1 MKRILSCLLM
11 LTVLLAAASAQARP
25 IEVFVSIAPQKHFV
39 ERIAGSL
46 AEVSVMVMPGA
57 SPHTYEPKPRQLAAL
72 QSAKAY
78 FAVGDSFEQ
87 AWLPRFKAANPN
99 VLMVATDKG
108 VAKIPMA
115 AHHHEE
121 EGEEHDHAHGEEHDH
136 DHGEKHGEEHGHAQA
151 DQHDHG
157 GLDPHIWLSPR
168 LVKIQAANILEGLK
182 AVDPV
187 NAATYEANFQAFLSE
202 LDALDARIRAVLA
215 SASSKEFL
223 VFHPSWG
230 YFAQDYG
237 LVQIPIEIEGKEP
250 KPQELVALAGFA
262 SKHRIR
268 AIFVQPQFS
277 RATANVVAREIKAEL
292 IVADPLAGNWDSNLL
307 QVAERFR
314 LALQ

>member
-1 MKRILSCLLM
+1 MNRILSCFLL
-11 LTVLLAAASAQARP
+11 LTVLLAAAPAQAEP

-72 QSAKAY
+72 QSAKVY
-78 FAVGDSFEQ
+78 FSIGDSFEQ
-87 AWLPRFKAANPN
+87 AWLPRFKAANPDM
-99 VLMVATDKG
+99 LLVATDKG

-115 AHHHEE
+115 AHRHEE
-121 EGEEHDHAHGEEHDH
+121 EGEEHGHGHGEEHDH
-136 DHGEKHGEEHGHAQA
+136 DHGEVHDEEHGRAHA

-182 AVDPV
+182 AVDPD
-187 NAATYEANFQAFLSE
+187 NAATYEANHASFTSE
-202 LDALDARIRAVLA
+202 LDALDGRIRAILA
-215 SASSKEFL
+215 GARGKAFL

-250 KPQELVALAGFA
+250 KPQELVKLAGFA
-262 SKHRIR
+262 SRNGIR

-277 RATANVVAREIKAEL
+277 RTTANVVAKEIKAQVV
-292 IVADPLAGNWDSNLL
+292 VADPLAGNWDGNLL
-307 QVAERFR
+307 QVAEKLKLSLR
-314 LALQ
+314 